1 VDGVSAKEIY
11 KLLILNN
18 IIWC

>member
-11 KLLILNN
+11 KPLILNN
-18 IIWC
+18 